1 MVFQKDL
8 EHKIEKNYL
17 MTKLNF
23 ITKEYKVTF
32 DLYVAEFGS
41 GWQNVVHFTKGGN
54 MGVYGDRT
62 PGVWLSD
69 DGLLHVASAVNDYL
83 GGWNITTPLV
93 AGKWFN
99 LEISQLLSN
108 SKVL

>member
-1 MVFQKDL
+1 
-8 EHKIEKNYL
+8 
-17 MTKLNF
+17 
-23 ITKEYKVTF
+23 
-32 DLYVAEFGS
+32 
-41 GWQNVVHFTKGGN
+41 

-99 LEISQLLSN
+99 LEISQLLIN
-108 SKVL
+108 SKVLKLKKQYKLTCLFCSIILFFCCSLSLMSNWMEQVIVLSRT